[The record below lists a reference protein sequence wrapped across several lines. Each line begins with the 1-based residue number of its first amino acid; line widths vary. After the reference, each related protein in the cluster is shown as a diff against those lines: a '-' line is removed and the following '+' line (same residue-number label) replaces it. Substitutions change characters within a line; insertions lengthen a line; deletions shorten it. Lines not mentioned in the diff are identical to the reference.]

1 MLTLCI
7 KKNPL
12 MYTSKGAMRQI
23 FPNPFNY
30 PPVKPKLK
38 NDTVPEKIQD
48 ILIGCLLGD
57 CGGKMAKKA
66 KNPCFAF
73 KQSVKHIDYIYF
85 IYFIFLHWG
94 YAQPYAV
101 PIIRKTTDSKGSTH
115 GYVRF
120 RTITTINL
128 LKLYNMFYK
137 LDSGKRIKIVPDNLK
152 DFLTPRALAFWIM
165 DDGSKGGKGILL
177 HTNSFMY
184 KEVLLLIS
192 ILKDKF
198 NIDSRP
204 RKKYNRFI
212 IYIEAKSVPTVIKL
226 VKIYMH
232 PTFYYKIGIC

>member
-1 MLTLCI
+1 
-7 KKNPL
+7 
-12 MYTSKGAMRQI
+12 
-23 FPNPFNY
+23 
-30 PPVKPKLK
+30 
-38 NDTVPEKIQD
+38 
-48 ILIGCLLGD
+48 
-57 CGGKMAKKA
+57 
-66 KNPCFAF
+66 
-73 KQSVKHIDYIYF
+73 
-85 IYFIFLHWG
+85 
-94 YAQPYAV
+94 
-101 PIIRKTTDSKGSTH
+101 
-115 GYVRF
+115 
-120 RTITTINL
+120 
-128 LKLYNMFYK
+128 MFYK